1 MTDRLRGA
9 LILTHNRQELLD
21 QCIAAIAPQVDVVLV
36 IDNASSPPAVVPNFV
51 HLLKVPDQ
59 PPNLSN
65 LWNRG
70 FQYFERY
77 RKWNYP
83 DEGRPDPGLDIAML
97 CDDAIVPEGW
107 FAAVTEGMRLTDAAA
122 GCSNPWGNSHPPFV
136 KTAPDADITNRMTG
150 WAWVLDHDRGLQADE
165 RLRWWW
171 CDTQFDWA
179 ARRAGGMVMVGGYPV
194 PNVLPGEYT
203 NIKPELGAQAG
214 IDRNTFVEIEG
225 WAPW

>member
-107 FAAVTEGMRLTDAAA
+107 FAAVTEGMRLTDAAT
-122 GCSNPWGNSHPPFV
+122 GCSNPWGTQHPPFV
-136 KTAPDADITNRMTG
+136 KTAPDGDITNRMIG
-150 WAWVLDHDRGLQADE
+150 WAWVVDHDREPLADE
-165 RLRWWW
+165 TMRWWYL
-171 CDTQFDWA
+171 DTDMDWW
-179 ARRAGGMVMVGGYPV
+179 ARAHGGFVMVGGYSV
-194 PNVLPGEYT
+194 PNVHPGGWT
-203 NIKPELGAQAG
+203 NAKPELGGQVAH
-214 IDRNTFVEIEG
+214 DRAAFAAKHGSV
-225 WAPW
+225 PW